1 VRDLKIIT
9 PPGFTEEEFEKLLEK
24 HIARAIFEAIIA
36 YLKKT
41 ADIMEETGLKAM
53 TADDLRRIALE
64 MAIKGY
70 VGDLS
75 E

>member
-1 VRDLKIIT
+1 MRDLKIIT
-9 PPGFTEEEFEKLLEK
+9 PPGFTEEEFGKLLEK
-24 HIARAIFEAIIA
+24 HIARDIFEAIIA